1 MAVVSKIIGVASN
14 QVAKFT
20 GTMLKSTR
28 TTLGVPYT
36 HYFKTG
42 TNVLKDGGMKSIVL
56 GKGNRLSQYV
66 KQIVSYPKG
75 FLGDSS
81 SKTIVLFGAN
91 NKPFFVGTPKEVG
104 EYLKDW
110 KEFVDV
116 LKQSANYFKI

>member
-36 HYFKTG
+36 H
-42 TNVLKDGGMKSIVL
+42 VLKDGGMKSIVL